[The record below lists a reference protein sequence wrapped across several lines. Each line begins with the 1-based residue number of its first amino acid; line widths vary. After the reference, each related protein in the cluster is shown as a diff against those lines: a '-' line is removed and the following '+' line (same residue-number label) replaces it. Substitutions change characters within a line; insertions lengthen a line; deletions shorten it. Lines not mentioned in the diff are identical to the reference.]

1 MPMSL
6 SPEIKKQAR
15 QALVIKNSQVPAH
28 RALDVLATDNGD
40 VRAVLA
46 RYRDISEPDLRR
58 ALHHCAELLRTIE
71 REAGLAPAWEAAL
84 QENSASP
91 SASAPAQPAAK
102 AGSTTPSGTAT
113 ATSDATAPAAK
124 SSSDDD
130 LTPFVDESARG
141 NVRVAKA
148 YTDGASK
155 GNPGQAG
162 IGVVIFTMDG
172 RKIAQQAKAIGI
184 ATNNIAEYSALIEA
198 MTMARDLGIQ
208 VLNVI
213 SDSELMVRQ
222 VSGIYKIKNAE
233 ILKKAKE
240 VMELKRGFEKFTIS
254 YVGREHNTIADALS
268 TSLLKKKK
276 PSGKKA
282 TQQADSGE
290 YRDMLGPVD
299 PDADEGVTE

>member
-1 MPMSL
+1 MSL

-15 QALVIKNSQVPAH
+15 QALAIKNSQVSLH
-28 RALDVLATDNGD
+28 RALDVLATENGD
-40 VRAVLA
+40 IRAVTA
-46 RYRDISEPDLRR
+46 RYRDISESDLRR
-58 ALHHCAELLRTIE
+58 ALHYCAELLRTIE

-84 QENSASP
+84 QNGTTSQA
-91 SASAPAQPAAK
+91 APASSTVSPAA
-102 AGSTTPSGTAT
+102 AGPTQPV
-113 ATSDATAPAAK
+113 P
-124 SSSDDD
+124 SSSKSDGD

-141 NVRVAKA
+141 RVRVAKA

-162 IGVVIFTMDG
+162 IGVAIFTMEG
-172 RKIAQQAKAIGI
+172 RKIAQQAKSIGV

-198 MTMARDLGIQ
+198 MTMARDLGIK

-222 VSGIYKIKNAE
+222 VSGVYKIKNAE

-240 VMELKRGFEKFTIS
+240 VMELKRGFEKFSIN
-254 YVGREHNTIADALS
+254 YVGREHNKLADALS

-276 PSGKKA
+276 SGPRNA
-282 TQQADSGE
+282 AGREAPGE
-290 YRDMLGPVD
+290 YRDMLGPVN
-299 PDADEGVTE
+299 PNADEGATE